1 MMLFLG
7 IKPKSTYRFD
17 KYISYK
23 AKLTLDCLRKYS
35 YEKFKDLQKFKELRI
50 LIVKIYNEDLDE
62 LFSQVK
68 TMEMNRER
76 YIEAIDGLIQTS

>member
-1 MMLFLG
+1 MLFLG

-17 KYISYK
+17 ASISYK
-23 AKLTLDCLRKYS
+23 ANLILDCLRKYS

-50 LIVKIYNEDLDE
+50 LIVKIYNENLDE

-68 TMEMNRER
+68 TMQMNRER
-76 YIEAIDGLIQTS
+76 YMDAIEGLI